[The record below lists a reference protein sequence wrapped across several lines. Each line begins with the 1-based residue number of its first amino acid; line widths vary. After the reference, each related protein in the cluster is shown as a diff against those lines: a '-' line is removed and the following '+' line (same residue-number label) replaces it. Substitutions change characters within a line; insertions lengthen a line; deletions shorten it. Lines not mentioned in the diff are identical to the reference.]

1 MTVTIIQPLQHRSI
15 RRIWFGQALA
25 ALGTQLYSVALLW
38 TAVGILGA
46 GAGYLAMLQ
55 AAAVLVGSLLGGAL
69 TDGWHPR
76 VTMIGA
82 DAARAA
88 AVLALPVAQMLGGV
102 SSNLLV
108 GVAFVVGFM
117 TGCFD
122 PTLQATLTPR
132 ASDRGLR
139 HAVNGLFDATQRLA
153 RIAGPALVFLIHRAV
168 PAIYFFVVT
177 ATTYMASA
185 AAIAASPIAGP
196 KPDPRG
202 AAGPIEAVVAG
213 FRALRGRPLLIYAL
227 ATSAIANL
235 AWAGGYLFGMA
246 LVFRHDRTES
256 LTGYSLM
263 ACAYGAG
270 NLVSNIVLARRPPA
284 AAARWIVASRLIFG
298 GGLVLIALG
307 LPLPWLMVV
316 AAATAVNGPLAD
328 LTILHLLQ
336 SSMPASLLARA
347 FRAQTCIAWSGMLLG
362 YLIAP
367 QLLRWLP
374 TSSMVALLGAITAA
388 AGLAGLGFLSPRRAL
403 TGHTGA

>member
-1 MTVTIIQPLQHRSI
+1 MAIAIVQPLLHRSI
-15 RRIWFGQALA
+15 RRIWFGQVLA

-55 AAAVLVGSLLGGAL
+55 AAAVLVGGLLGGVL

-76 VTMIGA
+76 STMIAA

-88 AVLALPVAQMLGGV
+88 AVLALPVAQLLGGV
-102 SSNLLV
+102 SPSLLV
-108 GVAFVVGFM
+108 GVALVVGLM

-122 PTLQATLTPR
+122 PTLQATLTPL

-153 RIAGPALVFLIHRAV
+153 RIAGPALVFVIHHAV

-177 ATTYMASA
+177 ATTYTASA
-185 AAIAASPIAGP
+185 AAIAGSAIARP
-196 KPDPRG
+196 TPDPRG
-202 AAGPIEAVVAG
+202 TAGPIEAVVAG
-213 FRALRGRPLLIYAL
+213 FRALRGRPVLIYAL

-246 LVFRHDRTES
+246 LVFRHDRPES

-270 NLVSNIVLARRPPA
+270 NLVSNVVLAGRPPVD
-284 AAARWIVASRLIFG
+284 AARWIVASRLVFG
-298 GGLVLIALG
+298 GGLVLLALG

-328 LTILHLLQ
+328 LTTLHLLQ
-336 SSMPASLLARA
+336 SSVPASLLVRA
-347 FRAQTCIAWSGMLLG
+347 FRAQTCITWSGMLFG

-374 TSSMVALLGAITAA
+374 ASAMVALLGAITAA
-388 AGLAGLGFLSPRRAL
+388 AGLAGFALVSAARRGGDRRA
-403 TGHTGA
+403 